1 MPTIHIHLDE
11 SGNFDFSP
19 KGTSYYVFAAAWT
32 YDPAPLARRLQAL
45 RYRLLKQG
53 HDVACFHA
61 TEDRQEIRD
70 AVLNL
75 IGSDAQWRFCA
86 IVVDK
91 KKVHPTLRLAER
103 FYPRFAAV
111 PIRFVLRGRLRH
123 DTSLVLIYT
132 DKIPVK
138 RNRQAVE
145 KAIKLEC
152 SKELG
157 GRPFYIHHHPS
168 TSNSWL
174 QIVDYACWGVFR
186 KWEQRDLRTYDR
198 LKDRLAAPELDV
210 LYRGSERYY

>member
-1 MPTIHIHLDE
+1 
-11 SGNFDFSP
+11 
-19 KGTSYYVFAAAWT
+19 
-32 YDPAPLARRLQAL
+32 
-45 RYRLLKQG
+45 
-53 HDVACFHA
+53 
-61 TEDRQEIRD
+61 
-70 AVLNL
+70 
-75 IGSDAQWRFCA
+75 
-86 IVVDK
+86 
-91 KKVHPTLRLAER
+91 LAER

-157 GRPFYIHHHPS
+157 GRPFYIYHHPS

-174 QIVDYACWGVFR
+174 QIVDYAC
-186 KWEQRDLRTYDR
+186 
-198 LKDRLAAPELDV
+198 LAYSPAIACFSCGAVP
-210 LYRGSERYY
+210 RPHSPS